1 MGSLGGSEL
10 GIGLPRQMVLP
21 KLGLA
26 MGCQG
31 ALHDEG
37 GVGDIAL

>member
-1 MGSLGGSEL
+1 MALG
-10 GIGLPRQMVLP
+10 QMVLL

>member
-21 KLGLA
+21 KQGLA
-26 MGCQG
+26 MSCQG